1 MTVSKEN
8 DKAKDLTFKYNRF
21 LYGAFVAL
29 GLYFL
34 LAKNDISTAISNFGI
49 ALIFDPFDQKVMWN
63 NRPAYQ
69 QIWLIVHLSIVFG
82 LLGIML
88 FNWLAR

>member
-1 MTVSKEN
+1 
-8 DKAKDLTFKYNRF
+8 
-21 LYGAFVAL
+21 
-29 GLYFL
+29 
-34 LAKNDISTAISNFGI
+34 
-49 ALIFDPFDQKVMWN
+49 MWN